1 MQINKKKIAI
11 IISIIVIVILLLIL
25 FIFLNKKHKNT
36 NNINNDYYFTYVDDG
51 NKLSNSLKIYKT
63 SGEIVEGYTVYLN
76 DEPIGY
82 TDSTSCVITTT
93 TLDLSKTQEI
103 TFSLNTNQDIKY
115 IAHVK

>member
-11 IISIIVIVILLLIL
+11 IISIIVILIILIIL
-25 FIFLNKKHKNT
+25 FIY
-36 NNINNDYYFTYVDDG
+36 INNKSENKNITKDYYFTYVDDD
-51 NKLSNSLKIYKT
+51 NMLSNSVKIYKT

-93 TLDLSKTQEI
+93 TLDLSKTNEI

-115 IAHVK
+115 VAYAK